1 MQDGGR
7 LIILACCKFKIIKS
21 FIMYNKQIFLIVIGT
36 FYSTQF
42 TSSGNSKELLFV
54 LDVHLNEDDRFFSS
68 DNKSIDNFYVIFL
81 CN

>member
-21 FIMYNKQIFLIVIGT
+21 FIMYNKQIFFIIIGT

-42 TSSGNSKELLFV
+42 TSSGNLKELLCV
-54 LDVHLNEDDRFFSS
+54 LDMHLNENDRFFFS
-68 DNKSIDNFYVIFL
+68 DNKSIRSFLRNIFV
-81 CN
+81 